1 MTASNSSARPLPP
14 TLSPNYRWLIMG
26 LLIIIGYLNQFD
38 RQTVSVL
45 KTTIK
50 AAFEIDDS
58 GYALLVNAFTACYAV
73 AYIGSGWVVDR
84 IGPRAALTLFV
95 AAWSLVTVGCGLT
108 TALWVMVILRG
119 LLGLAEPGIFP
130 VTMRVSTVWAPD
142 KNRGVFM
149 ALATIGTSIGSIT
162 AVPVIAWLTIHF
174 HWRLSFVVP
183 GALGVLLAWVWW
195 LKYREPSATAGRSRR
210 DRREHQEA
218 DDAGFGV
225 PSEARSLTTAL
236 PNAPAAA
243 PPAPALPWT
252 KLWRR
257 RPLWGVILVR
267 LISDPVWYF
276 CLFWMP
282 GYLQESKH
290 VSIGL
295 LGVIGWIPFL
305 CATLGG
311 LAFTALSDYR
321 AKLAGLRGRKYL
333 VMATAAAGPLC
344 WLIPHAP
351 IMPTI
356 VLFCIIAVLC
366 NAWLGSIAPVIA
378 QIFPMGNVA
387 SVYGIAG
394 AFGAT
399 GAIVFNWLIGQ
410 AATLLGM
417 DTLFIIMGCL
427 HPCAALVMAFFIR
440 EKDMLK
446 E

>member
-1 MTASNSSARPLPP
+1 
-14 TLSPNYRWLIMG
+14 MG
-26 LLIIIGYLNQFD
+26 LLIVIGYLNQFD

-50 AAFEIDDS
+50 AAFGIDDS
-58 GYALLVNAFTACYAV
+58 GYALLVNAFTACYAI

-84 IGPRAALTLFV
+84 IGARKALALFV
-95 AAWSLVTVGCGLT
+95 VGWSLVTVGCGVT
-108 TALWVMVILRG
+108 HALWLMVILRG
-119 LLGLAEPGIFP
+119 LLGLAEPGLFP
-130 VTMRVSTVWAPD
+130 VTMRVSTVWVPD

-162 AVPVIAWLTIHF
+162 AVPIIAWLTIHF

-183 GALGVLLAWVWW
+183 GVIGLALAWLWW
-195 LKYREPSATAGRSRR
+195 KWYREPKAP
-210 DRREHQEA
+210 
-218 DDAGFGV
+218 
-225 PSEARSLTTAL
+225 PSNMASVVA
-236 PNAPAAA
+236 NVPAAK
-243 PPAPALPWT
+243 PAALPWT
-252 KLWRR
+252 TLWRQ

-267 LISDPVWYF
+267 LISDPLWYF

-290 VSIGL
+290 ITIGQ

-321 AKLAGLRGRKYL
+321 AKIAGLRGRKFL
-333 VMATAAAGPLC
+333 VMATAVFGPLC
-344 WLIPHAP
+344 WLIPHTSV
-351 IMPTI
+351 MPTI
-356 VLFCIIAVLC
+356 VLFCVIAVLC
-366 NAWLGSIAPVIA
+366 NAWLGSIAPIIA
-378 QIFPMGNVA
+378 QVFPVGNVA

-410 AATLLGM
+410 AATLFGM
-417 DTLFIIMGCL
+417 DTLFIVMGFL

-440 EKDMLK
+440 SKDVAK
-446 E
+446 KYEY

>member
-1 MTASNSSARPLPP
+1 MTAANPAVAKPLP
-14 TLSPNYRWLIMG
+14 PNYRWLLLG
-26 LLIIIGYLNQFD
+26 LLIFIGYLNQFD

-50 AAFEIDDS
+50 AAFAIDDS

-84 IGPRAALTLFV
+84 IGPRLALALFV
-95 AAWSLVTVGCGLT
+95 FVWSLVTVGCGLAH
-108 TALWVMVILRG
+108 ALWLMIILRG
-119 LLGLAEPGIFP
+119 FLGLAEPGLFP
-130 VTMRVSTVWAPD
+130 VTMRVATVWAAD

-149 ALATIGTSIGSIT
+149 ALATIGTAIGSIT
-162 AVPVIAWLTIHF
+162 AVPLIAWLTIYF
-174 HWRLSFVVP
+174 HWRLAFVVP
-183 GALGVLLAWVWW
+183 GVLGMMLAWVWW
-195 LKYREPSATAGRSRR
+195 AKYREPPAPC
-210 DRREHQEA
+210 
-218 DDAGFGV
+218 FGN
-225 PSEARSLTTAL
+225 PATTATVTGDGAG
-236 PNAPAAA
+236 PKPA
-243 PPAPALPWT
+243 ALPWGR
-252 KLWRR
+252 LWLR

-267 LISDPVWYF
+267 LLSDPVWYF

-282 GYLQESKH
+282 GYLQESKQ

-311 LAFTALSDYR
+311 LAFTALSDHR

-333 VMATAAAGPLC
+333 VMATAVAGPLC
-344 WLIPHAP
+344 WLIPHTP

-356 VLFCIIAVLC
+356 VLFCVIAVLC
-366 NAWLGSIAPVIA
+366 NAWLGTIAPLIA
-378 QIFPMGNVA
+378 QIFPVGNVA

-410 AATLLGM
+410 AATLFGM

-427 HPCAALVMAFFIR
+427 HPCAALVMAFFVR
-440 EKDMLK
+440 EKDMIK
-446 E
+446 P

>member
-1 MTASNSSARPLPP
+1 MTAVPAPKEKP
-14 TLSPNYRWLIMG
+14 LSPNYRWLILGM
-26 LLIIIGYLNQFD
+26 LIVIGYLNQFD

-58 GYALLVNAFTACYAV
+58 GYALLVNAFTACYAI

-84 IGPRAALTLFV
+84 IGPRKALALFV
-95 AAWSLVTVGCGLT
+95 AGWSLVTVGCGMAH
-108 TALWVMVILRG
+108 ALWLMVILRG
-119 LLGLAEPGIFP
+119 LLGFAEPGLFP

-149 ALATIGTSIGSIT
+149 AFATIGTSIGSIT
-162 AVPVIAWLTIHF
+162 AVPIIAWLTIHF

-183 GALGVLLAWVWW
+183 GVIGIVLAWMWW
-195 LKYREPSATAGRSRR
+195 RWYREPKAQAQG
-210 DRREHQEA
+210 
-218 DDAGFGV
+218 
-225 PSEARSLTTAL
+225 
-236 PNAPAAA
+236 APATPAEAA
-243 PPAPALPWT
+243 PVAKPAALPWT
-252 KLWRR
+252 TLWRQ

-290 VSIGL
+290 VSIGM

-305 CATLGG
+305 CATIGG

-321 AKLAGLRGRKYL
+321 AKLAGLRGRKFL
-333 VMATAAAGPLC
+333 VMATAVLGPLC
-344 WLIPHAP
+344 WLIPHTSV
-351 IMPTI
+351 MPTI
-356 VLFCIIAVLC
+356 VLFCVVAVLC
-366 NAWLGSIAPVIA
+366 NAWLGSIAPIIA
-378 QIFPMGNVA
+378 QVFPVGNVA

-410 AATLLGM
+410 AATLWGM
-417 DTLFIIMGCL
+417 DTLFIVMGCL

-440 EKDMLK
+440 SGDMIK
-446 E
+446 TSR

>member
-1 MTASNSSARPLPP
+1 MIVANPAAAKP
-14 TLSPNYRWLIMG
+14 LSPNYRWLILG
-26 LLIIIGYLNQFD
+26 LLIFIGYLNQFD

-58 GYALLVNAFTACYAV
+58 GYALLVNAFTACYAL

-84 IGPRAALTLFV
+84 IGPRMALTLFV
-95 AAWSLVTVGCGLT
+95 FVWSLVTVGCGLAHT
-108 TALWVMVILRG
+108 LWLMIILRG
-119 LLGLAEPGIFP
+119 FLGLAEPGLFP
-130 VTMRVSTVWAPD
+130 VTMRVSTVWAAD

-162 AVPVIAWLTIHF
+162 AVPIIAWLTIHF
-174 HWRLSFVVP
+174 HWRLAFVVP
-183 GALGVLLAWVWW
+183 GALGIMLAWLWW
-195 LKYREPSATAGRSRR
+195 TKYREPSAGSGGTGDPPVRR
-210 DRREHQEA
+210 CSA
-218 DDAGFGV
+218 P
-225 PSEARSLTTAL
+225 PSPKNMGGDVHATQPA
-236 PNAPAAA
+236 AAA
-243 PPAPALPWT
+243 PPLPWGR
-252 KLWRR
+252 LWRQ

-267 LISDPVWYF
+267 LLSDPVWYF

-282 GYLQESKH
+282 GYLQESKQ

-311 LAFTALSDYR
+311 LAFTALSDHR

-333 VMATAAAGPLC
+333 VMATAVAGPLC
-344 WLIPHAP
+344 WLIPHMP

-366 NAWLGSIAPVIA
+366 NAWLGSIAPIIA
-378 QIFPMGNVA
+378 QIFPVGNVA

-410 AATLLGM
+410 AATLFGM
-417 DTLFIIMGCL
+417 DTLFIVMGFL

-440 EKDMLK
+440 SKDIIK
-446 E
+446 PAGEAV